1 LNHNVCKY
9 IRSYFIQKD
18 NKGITMRPT
27 QQPPGHS
34 RDEARGRKER
44 ALEGERA
51 VAKADRPVEKYGD
64 MDQQI
69 TKIGVEGMQS

>member
-1 LNHNVCKY
+1 
-9 IRSYFIQKD
+9 
-18 NKGITMRPT
+18 MRPT